1 MLFWPSPLAKTGSP
15 CTRQHLASIPC
26 TGLLPDTGG
35 SERLKRSLQ
44 PESRKV
50 LPYLLSTEPKYLA
63 TG

>member
-1 MLFWPSPLAKTGSP
+1 MGTLRRKSPIWLHCLVTHVPAP
-15 CTRQHLASIPC
+15 VEAP
-26 TGLLPDTGG
+26 LPDTGG

-50 LPYLLSTEPKYLA
+50 LLYLLSTEPKYLA